1 MNDAHLTLGFAKAFS
16 LLWREQCSY
25 VLSNPKQLQ
34 CISSCPYYS
43 QLTLQRVT
51 THSQST
57 SYTSLRCEKMGI
69 PVSITVPMDGIT
81 TNQLVKVNH
90 IN

>member
-1 MNDAHLTLGFAKAFS
+1 MNDAHLTLGFARAFS

-25 VLSNPKQLQ
+25 VLPNPMQLQ
-34 CISSCPYYS
+34 YISSCPYYS
-43 QLTLQRVT
+43 QSTLQRVT
-51 THSQST
+51 VHSRST

-69 PVSITVPMDGIT
+69 PVSVTVPKVEIT